1 MKKILIQLDT
11 DNHSSSFDRVVAIDS
26 EVDHIFSYDQVTPE
40 NVTGL
45 VHGAMFTRGIDDLK
59 NTAIFIGGSQVSK
72 GEELFNKV
80 QNTFFGPVKVS
91 VMMDSNG
98 SNTTAAAAVLCA
110 GKHLSLNQSKAL
122 VLGATGPVGERV
134 VQLLASEGAEIN
146 VSSRKKERAQQ
157 LCDRIQEQAP
167 KAKLIPCET
176 SSEKEKREALDG
188 VNLIIAAGAAGIQ
201 FYPETEWKS
210 ASSLKLAIDLNAVP
224 PAGLEGIDMMDKA
237 KEINGILTYG
247 AIGVGGFKMKIHK
260 ACLKKL
266 FTRNDLL
273 MDTQSI
279 YQVGQQLLAEK

>member
-26 EVDHIFSYDQVTPE
+26 EVDQLFSYDQVTPE

-72 GEELFNKV
+72 GEELFQKV

-110 GKHLSLNQSKAL
+110 GKHISLNQSKAL

-134 VQLLASEGAEIN
+134 VQLLASEGAEIK

-157 LCDRIQEQAP
+157 LCDRVREQAP
-167 KAKLIPCET
+167 KATLIPSET
-176 SSEKEKREALDG
+176 SSEKDKREALDG
-188 VNLIIAAGAAGIQ
+188 VNLIISAGAAGVQ
-201 FYPETEWKS
+201 FYSESEWKS

-273 MDTQSI
+273 METQSI
-279 YQVGQQLLAEK
+279 YQVGQELLSK